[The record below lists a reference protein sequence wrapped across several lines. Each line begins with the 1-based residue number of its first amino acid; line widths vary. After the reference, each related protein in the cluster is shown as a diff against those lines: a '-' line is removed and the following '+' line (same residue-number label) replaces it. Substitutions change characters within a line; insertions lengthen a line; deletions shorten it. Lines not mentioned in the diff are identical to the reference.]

1 MLPYMEVSILS
12 INRVLTHNKPV
23 GAYDVTL
30 APQTTTGDLRVYVNN
45 INVEPKPDIL
55 NTTIPPVWHVD
66 TQCNV
71 LSATDVTDDVTSFL
85 YYPAW

>member
-1 MLPYMEVSILS
+1 MEVSILS

-55 NTTIPPVWHVD
+55 NTTIPPV
-66 TQCNV
+66 
-71 LSATDVTDDVTSFL
+71 
-85 YYPAW
+85 